1 MSWLRQ
7 RSTGELLV
15 LIVAGTVCGYVMVTG
30 TVAIVLV
37 FVHPEIDFSRL
48 AGSLSDI
55 INTLIGLMA
64 GFLAGKSEKY
74 FAKPPGDESEDLS

>member
-7 RSTGELLV
+7 RTTGELLV
-15 LIVAGTVCGYVMVTG
+15 LIIALTVCGYVMVTG
-30 TVAIVLV
+30 LVTIILV
-37 FVHPEIDFSRL
+37 FVHPEIDLSKV
-48 AGSLSDI
+48 AGQIADI